1 MKITPKYQKGGS
13 FDAFF
18 TTYTPVKTEVPRQTS
33 QRRSSGASSSDSEKG
48 KLTEKD
54 FFDMMKDIDG
64 LPNEMNNIVA
74 NLMNTFQLSNLTGV
88 DPGNLAT
95 TYLQNLYQI
104 KIAAQN
110 KKRYDDVMLNASK
123 RGSLAEPAISMD
135 GKLIVQNTDGSIGT
149 VSLST
154 YNANKDEYSGRIL
167 TVSNL
172 ANMRKYDPRLA
183 NNQSI
188 FEVIDNS
195 MGYEAF
201 QELLSKAT
209 QSLGTS
215 EIIKN
220 GMFSAEGNASKGL
233 ALLQTLREDDRVR
246 AYGSVTAEGLYKY
259 KIIDKDQLSQI
270 NALTSYIAALLPD
283 RAKTWAAVKTGQ
295 TNKTEATKDLI
306 FTYLLGQSS
315 SSHSFDI
322 DYKGDKD
329 SKDPKDT
336 TKKSSSDDTKMTY
349 LTALQ
354 NGYGGGKETRV
365 LNFGNNTN
373 FNVTGTAYGAFLD
386 QDKKTLSNSNLS
398 DLLSKTGIAM
408 ISNPE
413 SITFGDNIL
422 NPNALSRVVVENNG
436 GFWAVLPC
444 KRYGNKVTP
453 DFELISKFN
462 EVVQEVINETGDNAT
477 PEQKQKLL
485 ESKLASKPELQDLL
499 NMSGNLDTGKV
510 QPFFIVDGLAS
521 ENNFTFKNSD
531 GTTISNGSNPLIRA
545 TEDKDD
551 LRYFKE
557 VSKDDEFDPYDNIVG
572 DIFGLYDNLYKSK
585 VFIPIQTNNR
595 LAAIIFSGQEIKDSV
610 AREIEGEYQRYGN
623 PNKMNTPS
631 SKYLYE

>member
-64 LPNEMNNIVA
+64 LPNEMNNIVT

-104 KIAAQN
+104 KIATQN
-110 KKRYDDVMLNASK
+110 KKRYDDAMLNASK

-201 QELLSKAT
+201 QELLGKAA

-246 AYGSVTAEGLYKY
+246 AYESVTAEGLYEY
-259 KIIDKDQLSQI
+259 KIIDKDQLKQI
-270 NALTSYIAALLPD
+270 NALTSYITATLPD
-283 RAKTWAAVKTGQ
+283 RAKTWAAIKTGQ
-295 TNKTEATKDLI
+295 PNKNKATKDLI

-315 SSHSFDI
+315 DSHSFNI
-322 DYKGDKD
+322 QYKSD
-329 SKDPKDT
+329 SS
-336 TKKSSSDDTKMTY
+336 KSSSKSSPEDPKKGFWSQVQSEHGGDEFRFNLLTKTNNMSVD
-349 LTALQ
+349 
-354 NGYGGGKETRV
+354 GKFYGTTPGLDSNKSLGDYINDSRV
-365 LNFGNNTN
+365 GFLVKNNKN
-373 FNVTGTAYGAFLD
+373 
-386 QDKKTLSNSNLS
+386 
-398 DLLSKTGIAM
+398 
-408 ISNPE
+408 
-413 SITFGDNIL
+413 ITFGDKKVSIDSFNDVMVNSYGGAAVVTLPIKANGTVDLGIAERWTNIL
-422 NPNALSRVVVENNG
+422 DQLESSGLTPN
-436 GFWAVLPC
+436 
-444 KRYGNKVTP
+444 
-453 DFELISKFN
+453 
-462 EVVQEVINETGDNAT
+462 T
-477 PEQKQKLL
+477 PEYVQRQKQLMIENQIDGL
-485 ESKLASKPELQDLL
+485 IGPD
-499 NMSGNLDTGKV
+499 GNLNRNRFGQFLVLEGYTSEKAKAVQDNKKV
-510 QPFFIVDGLAS
+510 S
-521 ENNFTFKNSD
+521 
-531 GTTISNGSNPLIRA
+531 
-545 TEDKDD
+545 
-551 LRYFKE
+551 FKE
-557 VSKDDEFDPYDNIVG
+557 IKSDYIIPAGDDSE
-572 DIFGLYDNLYKSK
+572 LYDMIKQGLSNKERGDYDISGGIFNDELFKGNIY
-585 VFIPIQTNNR
+585 IPLNTNP
-595 LAAIIFSGQEIKDSV
+595 ISGYNADQNDIKES
-610 AREIEGEYQRYGN
+610 
-623 PNKMNTPS
+623 TS
-631 SKYLYE
+631 YLYEKAQQQYSTNSSDL

>member
-1 MKITPKYQKGGS
+1 MKVIPKYQKGGN
-13 FDAFF
+13 FDSFF
-18 TTYTPVKTEVPRQTS
+18 TTYTQVKTDAPRQTS
-33 QRRSSGASSSDSEKG
+33 NSGKSSGASQSTEKG

-64 LPNEMNNIVA
+64 LPNEMNNIIT

-110 KKRYDDVMLNASK
+110 KKRYDDVLANASK
-123 RGSLAEPAISMD
+123 NGSLAEPAISMD
-135 GKLIVQNTDGSIGT
+135 GKLIIQNTDGSIGT
-149 VSLST
+149 ISLDT
-154 YNANKDEYSGRIL
+154 YNANRDKYSDRIL

-172 ANMRKYDPRLA
+172 ANMRKYDPQLA

-246 AYGSVTAEGLYKY
+246 AQGSVTAEGLYKY
-259 KIIDKDQLSQI
+259 KIIDKHQLSQI

-322 DYKGDKD
+322 DYKGEKDKD
-329 SKDPKDT
+329 KET
-336 TKKSSSDDTKMTY
+336 TSKKSSDDPKMTY

-386 QDKKTLSNSNLS
+386 QDNKTLSNSNLS

-422 NPNALSRVVVENNG
+422 NSNALSRVVVENNG
-436 GFWAVLPC
+436 GFWAILPC

-462 EVVQEVINETGDNAT
+462 EVVQEVIDETDDNAT

-499 NMSGNLDTGKV
+499 NMSGNLDPGKV

-531 GTTISNGSNPLIRA
+531 GTTISNGSNPLIQV
-545 TEDKDD
+545 TKDKDD

-557 VSKDDEFDPYDNIVG
+557 VSKDDQFDSYDNIVG

-623 PNKMNTPS
+623 PNKMNAPS

>member
-1 MKITPKYQKGGS
+1 MKVIPKHQKGGS

-18 TTYTPVKTEVPRQTS
+18 TTYVPIKTEASGQTS
-33 QRRSSGASSSDSEKG
+33 NSRGSSRTSQSDSEKG

-64 LPNEMNNIVA
+64 LPNEMNNIVS
-74 NLMNTFQLSNLTGV
+74 NLMNTFQLSNLTGI

-110 KKRYDDVMLNASK
+110 KKRYDEVISNASK
-123 RGSLAEPAISMD
+123 NGSLAEPAISMD
-135 GKLIVQNTDGSIGT
+135 GKLIVQNRDGSIGT
-149 VSLST
+149 VSLDT
-154 YNANKDEYSGRIL
+154 FNANKEEYSDRLL

-172 ANMRKYDPRLA
+172 ANMRKYDPQLV
-183 NNQSI
+183 NNQSV

-209 QSLGTS
+209 QSIGTS
-215 EIIKN
+215 ELTRN
-220 GMFSAEGNASKGL
+220 GMFSVEGKASKGL
-233 ALLQTLREDDRVR
+233 QLLQSLREDDRVR
-246 AYGSVTAEGLYKY
+246 AIGSVTAEGLYEY
-259 KIIDKDQLSQI
+259 KIIDKDQLKQI
-270 NALTSYIAALLPD
+270 NALTSYITATLPD
-283 RAKTWAAVKTGQ
+283 RAKTWAAI
-295 TNKTEATKDLI
+295 KTEQSDKNKATKDLVL
-306 FTYLLGQSS
+306 TYLLGRSQD
-315 SSHSFDI
+315 SHSFNVQ
-322 DYKGDKD
+322 YKGGMDKVQGKT
-329 SKDPKDT
+329 S
-336 TKKSSSDDTKMTY
+336 TKTSEDVTMTY

-354 NGYGGGKETRV
+354 NGYGGRKETRT

-386 QDKKTLSNSNLS
+386 QDKKTLSNPTLS
-398 DLLSKTGIAM
+398 DLLSKTGVAM

-422 NPNALSRVVVENNG
+422 NPNSLSRVVIENNG

-444 KRYGNKVTP
+444 KRYGNKVVP
-453 DFELISKFN
+453 DFQLMASFN
-462 EVVQEVINETGDNAT
+462 KVVQEVLDESGDSDS

-485 ESKLASKPELQDLL
+485 ESKLSSNPELQELL
-499 NMSGNLDTGKV
+499 TMSGNLDSSKV

-531 GTTISNGSNPLIRA
+531 GTTISDNSNPLIQV
-545 TEDKDD
+545 TNDQDD
-551 LRYFKE
+551 IKYFQE
-557 VSKDDEFDPYDNIVG
+557 VSKDSNFDTYDNVLG
-572 DIFGLYDNLYKSK
+572 DIFGLYDKLYKSK

-595 LAAIIFSGQEIKDSV
+595 LAAIIFSGQEIKDSN
-610 AREIEGEYQRYGN
+610 ARAIEGEYQRYEN
-623 PNKMNTPS
+623 QNKMNIPS